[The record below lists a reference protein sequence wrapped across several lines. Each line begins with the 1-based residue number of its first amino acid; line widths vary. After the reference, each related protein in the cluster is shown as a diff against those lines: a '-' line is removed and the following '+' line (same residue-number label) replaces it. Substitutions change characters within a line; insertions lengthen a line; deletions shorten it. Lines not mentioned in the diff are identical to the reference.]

1 MFPLLFLNSDCQ
13 NSFCS
18 ALPVSLLLYFFF
30 FYILMKTSCLLP
42 HTSPSLEGTGH
53 DLNAVFTS
61 RTNQTLGYDWWA
73 QHCRDDGVYLTPH
86 IGGSSPV
93 VSRPQ
98 ASVGTRGQSI
108 ILIHLGS
115 QSQIRGALWHYK
127 RLWLKFIPGLFHVQG
142 SVISNQT
149 KDYSHHFPLGGTNVY
164 QSWHAG
170 WIFVSVHSYMYILN
184 FDQNFRKRNG
194 HYSRV

>member
-1 MFPLLFLNSDCQ
+1 MHETCLTENSEDVPTAIPQLRLPELILF
-13 NSFCS
+13 SFTS
-18 ALPVSLLLYFFF
+18 ITTDVFFF
-30 FYILMKTSCLLP
+30 ILMKTSCLLP
-42 HTSPSLEGTGH
+42 HTCPSLEGTGH

-61 RTNQTLGYDWWA
+61 RTNQTLGCDWCP
-73 QHCRDDGVYLTPH
+73 QLCRDDGVYLTPH
-86 IGGSSPV
+86 VGGSSPV

-115 QSQIRGALWHYK
+115 QSKIRGALWHYK

-149 KDYSHHFPLGGTNVY
+149 KHYSLHFPLGVTNVY
-164 QSWHAG
+164 QS
-170 WIFVSVHSYMYILN
+170 
-184 FDQNFRKRNG
+184 
-194 HYSRV
+194 